1 MAYTIDATKI
11 VTFVNDTV
19 NDATEINSTISELVT
34 KHDLVANQV
43 TGWGSFNV
51 SETVLAIRAGVFA

>member
-1 MAYTIDATKI
+1 MAYTINANNI
-11 VTFVNDTV
+11 VTFVNDTA

-43 TGWGSFNV
+43 TAWGSFNN
-51 SETVLAIRAGVFA
+51 SEMVLAIRAGVLA